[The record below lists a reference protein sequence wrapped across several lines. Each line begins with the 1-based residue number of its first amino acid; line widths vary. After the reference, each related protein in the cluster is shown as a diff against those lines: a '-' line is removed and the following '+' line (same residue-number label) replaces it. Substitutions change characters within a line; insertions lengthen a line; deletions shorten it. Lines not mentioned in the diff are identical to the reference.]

1 MKCLRNRSALT
12 SFTLLLLVQM
22 VAASCASDSVENT
35 MSCEAA
41 FYEAVDAGSV
51 VSVNGLAIEADFSA
65 FFVTE
70 LLDGHAR
77 IVTRQCMGDDFAIA
91 VPVFPPNEFQDYQPT
106 LSLDGERL
114 CFTSTRPITGNIAVR
129 QNVWCATRASQWQD
143 AAPITALISPFWD
156 GHAIEV
162 EPLTLLY
169 ASERANDGQMVDIF
183 EYDLRS
189 GSSAPQRVEQLSTS
203 VTDNDLAFDRHSQT
217 LAMSRYDPATKD
229 IDIYLSF
236 STERGW
242 STPVKPPSLASPD
255 WEMSPAFTPDGK
267 YLLYKLGHE
276 PFRRVLV
283 SEIISSSVR

>member
-183 EYDLRS
+183 
-189 GSSAPQRVEQLSTS
+189 
-203 VTDNDLAFDRHSQT
+203 
-217 LAMSRYDPATKD
+217 RYDPATKD

-236 STERGW
+236 RTERGW

-255 WEMSPAFTPDGK
+255 WDMSPAFTPDGK

-276 PFRRVLV
+276 PFRRVLG